1 LLKSLPVSSLGDL
14 KRTFQIGMV
23 SSGDPGS
30 CGFQGRPMVF
40 TNILHYMP
48 WILEKLHFISEVI
61 SDADESSADSAESRE
76 AELNIPRSLRTDLND
91 SSEMFYVHEI
101 STGLD
106 IDVLSH
112 PNIGKLPTSENCGSI
127 PAPRPEPKLIPSSEE
142 DVMYDAYEDN
152 RVKRITGGRI
162 AGIAWFPFMAQIY
175 SRDSKSLTQFAIHGT

>member
-1 LLKSLPVSSLGDL
+1 VLKSLPVPSLGDL

-30 CGFQGRPMVF
+30 CGYEGRPMIF
-40 TNILHYMP
+40 TNVLHYMP
-48 WILEKLHFISEVI
+48 WILDKLQFISEVI
-61 SDADESSADSAESRE
+61 SDIDESSAASAESRE

-91 SSEMFYVHEI
+91 SSEMFYEHEI

-112 PNIGKLPTSENCGSI
+112 PNIGKLPSSDNCGSI
-127 PAPRPEPKLIPSSEE
+127 PAPRPEPKPIPSSEE

-152 RVKRITGGRI
+152 RVKRITGGLI
-162 AGIAWFPFMAQIY
+162 AGITWFPFMAQIY
-175 SRDSKSLTQFAIHGT
+175 SRDSKSLAQFIIPGK